1 MPNITYLRGSQW
13 KNREDVFFCDH
24 IIGKKY
30 SLSMLKLYWKS
41 WFFRGDFT
49 SDPLEPGWDF
59 ENPRGNAVLLQ
70 GIFKIPERAMGIWAK
85 YPIKN
90 TNFVHI
96 FSPVSHQNNT
106 ITILR
111 TFSKAYYFNIHC
123 YMLRKKTL
131 LKSKNLFYH
140 IYIYIYVPSDL

>member
-1 MPNITYLRGSQW
+1 
-13 KNREDVFFCDH
+13 
-24 IIGKKY
+24 
-30 SLSMLKLYWKS
+30 
-41 WFFRGDFT
+41 
-49 SDPLEPGWDF
+49 
-59 ENPRGNAVLLQ
+59 
-70 GIFKIPERAMGIWAK
+70 MGIWAK

-140 IYIYIYVPSDL
+140 QIQLHYYLLGINAHKIFYIHVKYLQSVIKNNLNFLFLFSANPNGDGVRRLTSIWIRNLFRYYLNNFGKNCLLKYFQNI